1 MKVEHLN
8 ELNVNVIQDP
18 ENLNLPTIPSF
29 SKEPS
34 MNSTVLIYLLI
45 NQSYFYYTKS
55 FWLYLVNLVN
65 ILDESS
71 SKETEYFN
79 INIENEKLNL
89 SAVFSGDPNKT
100 WCYVH

>member
-55 FWLYLVNLVN
+55 F
-65 ILDESS
+65 
-71 SKETEYFN
+71 
-79 INIENEKLNL
+79 
-89 SAVFSGDPNKT
+89 
-100 WCYVH
+100 